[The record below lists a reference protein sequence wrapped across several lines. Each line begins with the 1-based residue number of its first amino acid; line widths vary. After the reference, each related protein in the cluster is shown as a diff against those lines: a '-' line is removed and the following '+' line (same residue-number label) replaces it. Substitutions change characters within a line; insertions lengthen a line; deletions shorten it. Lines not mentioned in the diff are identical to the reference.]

1 MKNEF
6 IEKFY
11 NTIISG
17 FESNESREQKL
28 EELDKLAKTMIPTSI
43 YRYRKIT
50 DYTLSDFDNDIISL
64 SYSSN
69 FNDPYDSLIKADKQK
84 FINSI
89 LKVDNKDRIISSLE
103 QTPNILE
110 KLNLNVENQKQLLSF
125 INELRN
131 VSNEEIKQFLLSIQD
146 SIDSIFNI
154 AWKDAFIYLKSTPR
168 IACFSED
175 VTSNLMWSH
184 YADSHK
190 GFVIEYDFNT
200 YINTCLNCNKACP
213 NRHSEALYPVR
224 YSYERFDATALLIYS
239 ANLFLMKQFVQDGTP
254 VLDDQFVVHKAL
266 LNKSTNW
273 SYEKEW
279 RLISLSDNPKCTEQI
294 KLKPKAIYLG
304 IDISPINSKIL
315 KHFAKEKGIP
325 VYQMNINIESIAYD
339 LNYFQITET
348 E

>member
-1 MKNEF
+1 
-6 IEKFY
+6 
-11 NTIISG
+11 
-17 FESNESREQKL
+17 
-28 EELDKLAKTMIPTSI
+28 
-43 YRYRKIT
+43 
-50 DYTLSDFDNDIISL
+50 
-64 SYSSN
+64 
-69 FNDPYDSLIKADKQK
+69 
-84 FINSI
+84 
-89 LKVDNKDRIISSLE
+89 
-103 QTPNILE
+103 
-110 KLNLNVENQKQLLSF
+110 
-125 INELRN
+125 
-131 VSNEEIKQFLLSIQD
+131 
-146 SIDSIFNI
+146 
-154 AWKDAFIYLKSTPR
+154 
-168 IACFSED
+168 
-175 VTSNLMWSH
+175 MWSH

-224 YSYERFDATALLIYS
+224 YSNERFDATSLLIYS

-339 LNYFQITET
+339 LNYFQITEI